1 MNFKLVNWYIKC
13 FTQSWGQ
20 FKCFVELEVHGLAIF
35 SHLLVTSEKSWGSL
49 VVLAEEGLKDEDEGV
64 VAVDVGHTVAIVVV
78 VVGTGG
84 AAVAVDVDRDV
95 LSEGRHVTFPIA
107 RTERNK

>member
-1 MNFKLVNWYIKC
+1 MQN
-13 FTQSWGQ
+13 
-20 FKCFVELEVHGLAIF
+20 GLAIF
-35 SHLLVTSEKSWGSL
+35 SHLLVTCEKSWGSL

-64 VAVDVGHTVAIVVV
+64 VAVDVGHTVAIVVAI
-78 VVGTGG
+78 VGTGG